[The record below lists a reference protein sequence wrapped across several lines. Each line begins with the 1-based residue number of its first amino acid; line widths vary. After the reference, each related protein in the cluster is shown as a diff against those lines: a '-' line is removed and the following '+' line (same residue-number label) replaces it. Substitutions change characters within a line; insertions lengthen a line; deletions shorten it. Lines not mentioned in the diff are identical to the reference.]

1 MSQANV
7 QTKTF
12 IEYLE
17 YDMYEQYTTSREVTT
32 RDPVALA
39 VSKQINDWPNNLPF
53 EFHFYDADVAADGS
67 LSNKRNVSPEYR
79 QADKVMSLDDYK
91 KQVLP
96 RIAEYKKEK
105 QGRFSAFTTEFLD
118 GGFSLKRA
126 FKAAL
131 GPRKPVMD
139 WYIQGTERMI
149 AECEKAGIKTVA
161 LRSDHE
167 LTSAEPVAAGF
178 IVVDSKGQQLYPA
191 AAQPA
196 PKAAPQP

>member
-1 MSQANV
+1 MS

-17 YDMYEQYTTSREVTT
+17 YELYDQYSTSREVTT
-32 RDPVALA
+32 RDPAVLA
-39 VSKQINDWPNNLPF
+39 ASKQINDWPNFLPF

-67 LSNKRNVSPEYR
+67 VSNKRNVSPEYR
-79 QADKVMSLDDYK
+79 QAHKVMSLDDYK
-91 KQVLP
+91 KEVLP

-105 QGRFSAFTTEFLD
+105 LGRFSAFTSEFLD

-131 GPRKPVMD
+131 GPRKPVME
-139 WYIQGTERMI
+139 WYIDSTEHLI

-161 LRSDHE
+161 LRSDYE
-167 LTSAEPVAAGF
+167 LTSAIPVAGKMV
-178 IVVDSKGQQLYPA
+178 IVDSKGMQLYPA
-191 AAQPA
+191 AVQPA
-196 PKAAPQP
+196 PKVAPNP